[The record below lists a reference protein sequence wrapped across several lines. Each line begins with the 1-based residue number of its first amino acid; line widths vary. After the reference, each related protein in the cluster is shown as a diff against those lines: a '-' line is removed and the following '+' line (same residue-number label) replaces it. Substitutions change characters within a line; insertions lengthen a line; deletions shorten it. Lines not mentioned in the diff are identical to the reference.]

1 MNDPSIN
8 TYHNASTPPKPGEK
22 PELSAFNDAADGVL
36 AHAAEL
42 ARVVANAHQGA
53 ATQLVGNDWSGAR
66 KYFSL
71 SEKYAAWT
79 NYKTPAVGFGIH
91 NYLLKVNHPLRLTQ
105 KELEAHPEWRGFGTE
120 FGKHPP
126 MRGWLT
132 APLVGSD
139 GLNYGL
145 LQASDRT
152 QGDFT
157 ETDESQLVRLAALT
171 SAALDALALVYLPEY
186 RQKMLPGSATQR
198 PSETT
203 PLEGRE
209 P

>member
-8 TYHNASTPPKPGEK
+8 TYHNASTPPKPEEK
-22 PELSAFNDAADGVL
+22 PELSAFNNAVDGVL

-53 ATQLVGNDWSGAR
+53 ATQLVGGDWSGAR

-79 NYKTPAVGFGIH
+79 NYKTSAVGFGIH
-91 NYLLKVNHPLRLTQ
+91 SYLLKANRPLRLTQ
-105 KELEAHPEWRGFGTE
+105 AELEAHPEWRGFGTE
-120 FGKHPP
+120 AGKHPP

-186 RQKMLPGSATQR
+186 QQKMLPGSAKR
-198 PSETT
+198 PGE
-203 PLEGRE
+203 PAPPEGRE